1 MGRTKPNP
9 LEKERERKLQ
19 RIAQRFDCCDVVMTH
34 LFTVMWYLIMST
46 LYSLGFFF

>member
-19 RIAQRFDCCDVVMTH
+19 RIAQRFDCCDVMTY
-34 LFTVMWYLIMST
+34 LFTVRP
-46 LYSLGFFF
+46 SLKDCLKLAPGGF

>member
-19 RIAQRFDCCDVVMTH
+19 RIAQRFDCCDVVMTY
-34 LFTVMWYLIMST
+34 LFTVRPSLKDYLK
-46 LYSLGFFF
+46 LAPGGF